1 MEISEVEIRGLA
13 IPSVPH
19 TWINSPHVSI
29 PKVPSITDTIYIGVP
44 IINIPGCVQ
53 AHKDGKKNKVLK
65 DDDQDGTQ
73 VFCDGETPSFDPIEY
88 TPEDLIII
96 QEAPPPPV
104 SNTEQPPLEPPPIPE
119 IPKTTEDKEVIATEE
134 QPTTWVEEYLPSPA
148 EISTTTSIAVIATGA
163 AAATPLLLRVVK
175 PVIQKAWK
183 TIQKKLGK
191 KITKPTRQDILTD
204 EYRKKKGLSPLKK
217 KSR

>member
-1 MEISEVEIRGLA
+1 M
-13 IPSVPH
+13 
-19 TWINSPHVSI
+19 
-29 PKVPSITDTIYIGVP
+29 
-44 IINIPGCVQ
+44 
-53 AHKDGKKNKVLK
+53 
-65 DDDQDGTQ
+65 
-73 VFCDGETPSFDPIEY
+73 
-88 TPEDLIII
+88 I
-96 QEAPPPPV
+96 Q
-104 SNTEQPPLEPPPIPE
+104 TEPPIPE
-119 IPKTTEDKEVIATEE
+119 IPKTTKDKEVLTTEE
-134 QPTTWVEEYLPSPA
+134 QSTTWVEEYLPSPA